1 MISRFAGSGTGWE
14 AERERKCNG
23 KGGKGGEKCHK
34 GWNKERKGRGT
45 GKGKEKGKDTFK
57 WPRIERRGAEKILSP
72 SWESMKDRSMA
83 WCSDPPSKSSVN
95 RTLWSFIINFNKAI
109 TLQRN
114 QPQKLRENGNKRTWI
129 CRFPW

>member
-1 MISRFAGSGTGWE
+1 MLAQERAG
-14 AERERKCNG
+14 R
-23 KGGKGGEKCHK
+23 
-34 GWNKERKGRGT
+34 RKGRGNAMGRVGRAGRNAIKAGIRKERDGGR